1 MELKRKKD
9 NHLAEG
15 EVTGHYHEAVGN
27 RVGVLE
33 HSNGVLL
40 VDAPDG
46 CEVTHQE
53 HGTVVLPPGKFKSG
67 IAQEFDPAAE
77 EARNVQD

>member
-1 MELKRKKD
+1 MALTRKKN

-27 RVGVLE
+27 GVGVFE
-33 HSNGVLL
+33 HSNDVLL
-40 VDAPDG
+40 LDAPDG

-53 HGTVVLPPGKFKSG
+53 HGTVVLPAGKFKSG
-67 IAQEFDPAAE
+67 VAQEFDPAEE
-77 EARNVQD
+77 EARNVRD